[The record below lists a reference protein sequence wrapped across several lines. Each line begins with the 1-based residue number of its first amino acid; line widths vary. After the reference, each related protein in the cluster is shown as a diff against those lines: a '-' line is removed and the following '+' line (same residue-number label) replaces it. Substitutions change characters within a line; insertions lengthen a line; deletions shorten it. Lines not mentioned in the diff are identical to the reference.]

1 MYLIKN
7 NSNLR
12 SEILPLRDVL
22 SRFLKEN
29 EITDSAIAEE
39 VGVTRATLSKFLKGE
54 SELKFMQA
62 VRLMKVLGI
71 PETDYVT
78 AYCEGKDAEED
89 SLERLE
95 RISYISKNFDL
106 AALKKLGIIPKVKVE
121 EYEKCI
127 CNFLG
132 INSIYEYDDTSLMP
146 ALFSKSKRRMLEEKE
161 SKMTSFW
168 LKCAIQ
174 LKLGTQMILIKICF
188 CNYSVGQ
195 QNLRKMRRMGI
206 IGLSLYC
213 TRLVLLY

>member
-132 INSIYEYDDTSLMP
+132 INSIYEYDDTSLM
-146 ALFSKSKRRMLEEKE
+146 
-161 SKMTSFW
+161 
-168 LKCAIQ
+168 
-174 LKLGTQMILIKICF
+174 
-188 CNYSVGQ
+188 
-195 QNLRKMRRMGI
+195 
-206 IGLSLYC
+206 LSLIHI
-213 TRLVLLY
+213 

>member
-146 ALFSKSKRRMLEEKE
+146 ALFSKSKTEDVGGER
-161 SKMTSFW
+161 
-168 LKCAIQ
+168 
-174 LKLGTQMILIKICF
+174 IKNDLFLVKVC
-188 CNYSVGQ
+188 YSVV
-195 QNLRKMRRMGI
+195 
-206 IGLSLYC
+206 S
-213 TRLVLLY
+213 

>member
-78 AYCEGKDAEED
+78 AYCEGKDVSDFLPEGME
-89 SLERLE
+89 
-95 RISYISKNFDL
+95 
-106 AALKKLGIIPKVKVE
+106 VE
-121 EYEKCI
+121 
-127 CNFLG
+127 
-132 INSIYEYDDTSLMP
+132 
-146 ALFSKSKRRMLEEKE
+146 
-161 SKMTSFW
+161 
-168 LKCAIQ
+168 
-174 LKLGTQMILIKICF
+174 
-188 CNYSVGQ
+188 
-195 QNLRKMRRMGI
+195 
-206 IGLSLYC
+206 
-213 TRLVLLY
+213 